1 MRFKNTSGK
10 RTSGNDTVGR
20 CDISMMVFDT
30 TDLVKKMEWVGN
42 ELVWTGMM
50 IGRPFYD
57 EPNQQNR
64 PPLPSRDPAPVKN
77 PRPRFENYDWF

>member
-1 MRFKNTSGK
+1 MRFKNASGK

-20 CDISMMVFDT
+20 CDLSMMVFDT

-50 IGRPFYD
+50 VGRCFYD
-57 EPNQQNR
+57 EPNEQNR

-77 PRPRFENYDWF
+77 PRPRFENYD